1 METMSSETVTDK
13 IGSITGSALFR
24 RVVVTLILL
33 NAVIVGLDTYPQI
46 HARYGEI
53 LHLVDRIILYLFSLE
68 LVLRFLG
75 SHPRLAFFRSGW
87 NLFDLIIVGVS
98 YLPSSEFFTVARLFR
113 ILRALRT
120 VSVSPDLQKVVSAL
134 LRSLPAL
141 GHILILLAL
150 LMYVYAAIG
159 TSLFGQIAPKFFGS
173 LHQSVLTL
181 FSIITLEGWVTVMD
195 EVVPQMPA
203 AWIYF
208 VTFIL
213 FGTFVALNFV
223 VGVIVNNLQ
232 AVEIEQRDDIAE
244 IRKTLARVE
253 AQLQSNQ
260 NANRSDEASATRQQ
274 KLERA
279 S

>member
-1 METMSSETVTDK
+1 MISETTADK
-13 IGSITGSALFR
+13 IGAITNSALFR
-24 RVVVTLILL
+24 RIVIALILL
-33 NAVIVGLDTYPQI
+33 NAIIVGLDTYPQVN
-46 HARYGEI
+46 ASYGTI
-53 LHLVDRIILYLFSLE
+53 LHLTDRIILYLFSLE

-75 SHPRLAFFRSGW
+75 SSPRLAFFRSGW
-87 NLFDLIIVGVS
+87 NLFDLIIVGVA

-120 VSVSPDLQKVVSAL
+120 VSVSPDLQKVVTAL
-134 LRSLPAL
+134 VRSLPTL
-141 GHILILLAL
+141 GHILVLLAL

-159 TSLFGQIAPKFFGS
+159 TSLFGQIAPKYFGS

-213 FGTFVALNFV
+213 LGTFVALNFV

-244 IRKTLARVE
+244 IRRTLDRIE

-260 NANRSDEASATRQQ
+260 NTNPAEEGSRRDEQRF
-274 KLERA
+274 ERA

>member
-1 METMSSETVTDK
+1 MSSETVTDK

-24 RVVVTLILL
+24 RVVVTLILI
-33 NAVIVGLDTYPQI
+33 NAIIVGLDTYPQI
-46 HARYGEI
+46 HARYGQI
-53 LHLVDRIILYLFSLE
+53 LHLADRIILYLFSLE

-120 VSVSPDLQKVVSAL
+120 VSVSPDLQKVVNAL

-141 GHILILLAL
+141 GHILVLLAL

-159 TSLFGQIAPKFFGS
+159 TSLFGQIAPRFFGS

-195 EVVPQMPA
+195 EVVPHMPA

-253 AQLQSNQ
+253 AQLQANQ
-260 NANRSDEASATRQQ
+260 DANRSDEASATHR
-274 KLERA
+274 
-279 S
+279 

>member
-1 METMSSETVTDK
+1 MSSEKIADK
-13 IGSITGSALFR
+13 IGSITNSAFFR
-24 RVVVTLILL
+24 RVVITLILL
-33 NAVIVGLDTYPQI
+33 NAIMVGLDTYPQI
-46 HARYGEI
+46 HARCGEI
-53 LHLVDRIILYLFSLE
+53 FHLADRIILYLFSLE

-75 SHPRLAFFRSGW
+75 SSPRLAFFRSGW
-87 NLFDLIIVGVS
+87 NLFDLIIVGIS

-120 VSVSPDLQKVVSAL
+120 VSVSPDLQKVVNAL

-159 TSLFGQIAPKFFGS
+159 TSLFGQIAPKYFGS

-181 FSIITLEGWVTVMD
+181 FSVITLEGWVNVMD
-195 EVVPQMPA
+195 EVVPHMPA

-244 IRKTLARVE
+244 IRKTLTRME
-253 AQLQSNQ
+253 TQLQSNQ
-260 NANRSDEASATRQQ
+260 NSKPDEDSSTPQQ

>member
-1 METMSSETVTDK
+1 MSSEKIADK
-13 IGSITGSALFR
+13 IGSITSSALFR
-24 RVVVTLILL
+24 RVVITLILL
-33 NAVIVGLDTYPQI
+33 NAIIVGLDTYPQI

-53 LHLVDRIILYLFSLE
+53 FHLADRIILYLFTLE

-75 SHPRLAFFRSGW
+75 SHPRLTFFRSGW

-120 VSVSPDLQKVVSAL
+120 VSVSPDLQKVVNAL

-159 TSLFGQIAPKFFGS
+159 TSLFGQIAPKYFGS

-181 FSIITLEGWVTVMD
+181 FSVITLEGWVNVMD
-195 EVVPQMPA
+195 EVVTQMPA

-244 IRKTLARVE
+244 IRKTLERME

-260 NANRSDEASATRQQ
+260 SANRSDEASGSRQQ

>member
-1 METMSSETVTDK
+1 MSSETVTDK
-13 IGSITGSALFR
+13 IDSITGSTLFR
-24 RVVVTLILL
+24 RVVIALILL
-33 NAVIVGLDTYPQI
+33 NAIIVGLDTYSQI

-53 LHLVDRIILYLFSLE
+53 LRLADRIILYAFTLE
-68 LVLRFLG
+68 LILRFLG

-87 NLFDLIIVGVS
+87 NLFDLIIVGVA
-98 YLPSSEFFTVARLFR
+98 YLPASEFFTVARLFR

-120 VSVSPDLQKVVSAL
+120 VSVSPDLQKVVNAL

-159 TSLFGQIAPKFFGS
+159 TSLFGQIAPKFFGT

-213 FGTFVALNFV
+213 FGTFVALNFM

-244 IRKTLARVE
+244 IRKTLERME

-260 NANRSDEASATRQQ
+260 SALPSDGSSPAHKQKFEHAS
-274 KLERA
+274 
-279 S
+279 

>member
-1 METMSSETVTDK
+1 MSSDTVADK
-13 IGSITGSALFR
+13 IDSIANSTLFR
-24 RVVVTLILL
+24 RVVISLILV
-33 NAVIVGLDTYPQI
+33 NAVIVGLDTYPEI
-46 HARYGEI
+46 HTRYGEI
-53 LHLVDRIILYLFSLE
+53 LHLIDRIILYLFSLE

-75 SHPRLAFFRSGW
+75 SNPRLAFFRSGW
-87 NLFDLIIVGVS
+87 NLFDLIIVSVS
-98 YLPSSEFFTVARLFR
+98 YLPASEFFTVARLFR

-120 VSVSPDLQKVVSAL
+120 VSVSPDLQKVVNAL

-159 TSLFGQIAPKFFGS
+159 TSLFGQIAPRFFGS

-244 IRKTLARVE
+244 IRRTLERVE
-253 AQLQSNQ
+253 AQLQSSENTTP
-260 NANRSDEASATRQQ
+260 ADESSRRHQQ

-279 S
+279 P

>member
-1 METMSSETVTDK
+1 MSSETVTDK

-24 RVVVTLILL
+24 KVVVTLILL

-46 HARYGEI
+46 HSRYGQI
-53 LHLVDRIILYLFSLE
+53 LHLADRIILYLFSLE

-141 GHILILLAL
+141 GHILVLLAL

-159 TSLFGQIAPKFFGS
+159 TSLFGQIAPRFFGS

-244 IRKTLARVE
+244 IRKALDRIE

-260 NANRSDEASATRQQ
+260 GADPSDGSSRTHQQ
-274 KLERA
+274 KFERA

>member
-1 METMSSETVTDK
+1 MSSETVTAK
-13 IGSITGSALFR
+13 IDSITGSTLFR
-24 RVVVTLILL
+24 RVVIALILL
-33 NAVIVGLDTYPQI
+33 NAIIVGLDTYSQI

-53 LHLVDRIILYLFSLE
+53 LRLADRIILYAFTLE
-68 LVLRFLG
+68 LILRFLG

-87 NLFDLIIVGVS
+87 NLFDLIIVGVA
-98 YLPSSEFFTVARLFR
+98 YLPASEFFTVARLFR

-120 VSVSPDLQKVVSAL
+120 VSVSPDLQKVVNAL

-159 TSLFGQIAPKFFGS
+159 TSLFGQIAPKFFGT

-244 IRKTLARVE
+244 IRKTLERME

-260 NANRSDEASATRQQ
+260 SALPSDGSSPAHKQKFEHAS
-274 KLERA
+274 
-279 S
+279 

>member
-1 METMSSETVTDK
+1 MSSETVTDK
-13 IGSITGSALFR
+13 IGSITGSVLFR
-24 RVVVTLILL
+24 RVVVTLILV
-33 NAVIVGLDTYPQI
+33 NAVIVGLDTYPQV
-46 HARYGEI
+46 HARYGQI
-53 LHLVDRIILYLFSLE
+53 LHLADRIILYLFSLE

-120 VSVSPDLQKVVSAL
+120 VSVSPELQKVVNAL

-141 GHILILLAL
+141 GHILVLLAL

-159 TSLFGQIAPKFFGS
+159 TSLFGQIAPRFFGS

-195 EVVPQMPA
+195 EVVPHMPA

-244 IRKTLARVE
+244 IRKALARVE
-253 AQLQSNQ
+253 AQLQAIQ
-260 NANRSDEASATRQQ
+260 DANRSDEESATHRQ